1 MENEKDLKHYARV
14 HSFESFG
21 TVDGP
26 GIRFVLFLQGCH
38 LKCKYC
44 HNRDTWSIHSGEYKT
59 LDEIFDKI
67 MRCKN
72 YIYPRGGVT
81 ISGGEPLLQPQFIIE
96 LFKKLKKEGIHTCID
111 TSGNLPLSENIKK
124 VLELTDLVLLDIK
137 HIDDEKCKELVGK
150 GNKFELEFARYLSDN
165 GIHMWIRQVLVPG
178 MTDDENDLL
187 KLKDFIS
194 SLDTVD
200 RVELLPYHNLG
211 EYKWKELGLKY
222 PLEGVR
228 EANEDDINRAKEIL
242 GI

>member
-96 LFKKLKKEGIHTCID
+96 LFKKLKKEDIHTCID

-150 GNKFELEFARYLSDN
+150 GNKFELEFAKYLSDN

-211 EYKWKELGLKY
+211 EYKWKELGFKY
-222 PLEGVR
+222 PLEGIR
-228 EANEDDINRAKEIL
+228 EANDDDINRAKEIL

>member
-1 MENEKDLKHYARV
+1 M
-14 HSFESFG
+14 
-21 TVDGP
+21 
-26 GIRFVLFLQGCH
+26 
-38 LKCKYC
+38 
-44 HNRDTWSIHSGEYKT
+44 
-59 LDEIFDKI
+59 
-67 MRCKN
+67 
-72 YIYPRGGVT
+72 
-81 ISGGEPLLQPQFIIE
+81 
-96 LFKKLKKEGIHTCID
+96 
-111 TSGNLPLSENIKK
+111 PLSENIKK

-211 EYKWKELGLKY
+211 EYKWKELGFKY
-222 PLEGVR
+222 PLEGIR
-228 EANEDDINRAKEIL
+228 EANDDDINRAKEIL

>member
-96 LFKKLKKEGIHTCID
+96 LFKKLKKEGIHTFID

-150 GNKFELEFARYLSDN
+150 GNKLELEFARYLSDN

-187 KLKDFIS
+187 KLKNFIS

-200 RVELLPYHNLG
+200 RVELLPYRNLG

>member
-81 ISGGEPLLQPQFIIE
+81 ISGGEP
-96 LFKKLKKEGIHTCID
+96 CID

-211 EYKWKELGLKY
+211 EYKWKELGFKY
-222 PLEGVR
+222 PLEGIR
-228 EANEDDINRAKEIL
+228 EANDDDINRAKEIL